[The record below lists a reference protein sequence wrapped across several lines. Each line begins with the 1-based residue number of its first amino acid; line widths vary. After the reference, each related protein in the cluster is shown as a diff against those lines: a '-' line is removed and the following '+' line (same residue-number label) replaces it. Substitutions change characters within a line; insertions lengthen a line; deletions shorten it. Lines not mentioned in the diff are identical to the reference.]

1 MTKDIIQMA
10 KEAGFES
17 SEYGLAGVPGMYA
30 YNMEIIK
37 RFANL
42 VAAAE
47 REACA
52 LLAQQFHIH
61 GYDMTGDMELH
72 EVIRARS
79 QS

>member
-52 LLAQQFHIH
+52 VMLENYALQYAEPVWALKI
-61 GYDMTGDMELH
+61 TEA
-72 EVIRARS
+72 IRARS